1 QLEGLSLTRKWL
13 AIAKTEF
20 FVQTSRFRR
29 FRNAASILLLVFGFV
44 WALFIA
50 PEIIKAVLGSL
61 GSEVSIL
68 FMGSFPS
75 LMRSGMLFLWIMLLV
90 YPISYALQEIRIGQ
104 WEIMLSNNVST
115 REMMFGMFL
124 GKVPSYGLLVL
135 YIAPVLL
142 SPFALFFEVGI
153 LGQIIM
159 YAVVFFVAIST
170 LFLSTL
176 ITTAIQAK
184 LGESSRG
191 NDIAKALAMV
201 VAVLILVPMYGLMYF
216 SDAMSAFL
224 GLDVFLLF
232 PFTWGADIISWSV
245 IIYNGIG
252 LPITAFNSILRFDA
266 LTNFGL
272 LSIFSGFIVILAF
285 QSADRIFTFG
295 AGPRVE
301 KITTVGKENFILK
314 GIRSLF
320 PGSFGILVVNA
331 MKEFVRKM
339 QNVSRLLYSIGLS
352 VLLPIIL
359 SYGLASA
366 PEEIPPEVRSIFLII
381 LIIMLSFLVSMLSGV
396 TFGGLG
402 FLESKDQL
410 WIIKSAPN
418 GATKFAK
425 ARLVES
431 LFLAIPLAAVPAI
444 GVSLVFG
451 LSVLEILAVI
461 AFTYWTAI
469 GAILLCIGV
478 TSNNPAYE
486 NQRSSAFMVNT
497 FASIFLILV
506 GIVTGVI
513 LSLIVFPISMN
524 LPLFMLVMS
533 APLFLIGLAMYMIGV
548 GRMSQADI
556 K

>member
-1 QLEGLSLTRKWL
+1 MSLTRKWL

-50 PEIIKAVLGSL
+50 PEIIKAVLDSL
-61 GSEVSIL
+61 GSEVSVL
-68 FMGSFPS
+68 FMGGFPS
-75 LMRSGMLFLWIMLLV
+75 LMRSGMLFLWIILLV

-115 REMMFGMFL
+115 RDMMFGMFL
-124 GKVPSYGLLVL
+124 GKIPSYGLLVL

-142 SPFALFFEVGI
+142 SPFALFFEVEI

-159 YAVVFFVAIST
+159 YLVVFFVAIST

-176 ITTAIQAK
+176 ITTAVQAK

-245 IIYNGIG
+245 IIYNGIE
-252 LPITAFNSILRFDA
+252 LPITAFDSILKLDA
-266 LTNFGL
+266 PTNLGL
-272 LSIFSGFIVILAF
+272 LCAFSGFIVLLAF
-285 QSADRIFTFG
+285 RSADRIFTFG

-314 GIRSLF
+314 GIRNLF

-331 MKEFVRKM
+331 IKEFVRKM
-339 QNVSRLLYSIGLS
+339 QNVSRLLYGVVIS
-352 VLLPIIL
+352 VLLPVIINY
-359 SYGLASA
+359 SIGAA
-366 PEEIPPEVRSIFLII
+366 PEEMPAEIRSI
-381 LIIMLSFLVSMLSGV
+381 IIMIVVMILVTMISMLGGA
-396 TFGGLG
+396 TFGGIG

-410 WIIKSAPN
+410 WIIKSTPN
-418 GATKFAK
+418 GARKFAN

-431 LFLAIPLAAVPAI
+431 LFLAIPLAIVPSI

-451 LSVLEILAVI
+451 VSVFEMLAIIAFAYWATIGSVLLS
-461 AFTYWTAI
+461 
-469 GAILLCIGV
+469 IGV
-478 TSNNPAYE
+478 TANNPAYE
-486 NQRSSAFMVNT
+486 NQRSSAFYVNT
-497 FASIFLILV
+497 FASIFLIFFAIAV
-506 GIVTGVI
+506 GFI
-513 LSLIVFPISMN
+513 LAFMVFQVSMN
-524 LPLFMLVMS
+524 LPLFMITIIT
-533 APLFLIGLAMYMIGV
+533 PLFLLGLAIFMIGV
-548 GRMSQADI
+548 GRLSRADI
-556 K
+556 E